1 MKNVVLGMV
10 GAAVAIYL
18 LVFCLSVYSISARKN
33 EMENCLSQVLE
44 QNLLCYYGGSYSDD
58 VVKKAVTD
66 DLSARL
72 QADSKIVIDVHTC
85 DMKQGILAALIRE
98 EFYLPIGTSKTITC
112 AKTVIAEEEVT
123 ETEMIET
130 EIIEMQE
137 RI

>member
-1 MKNVVLGMV
+1 MKNIVLGMI
-10 GAAVAIYL
+10 GAVVAVYL

-44 QNLLCYYGGSYSDD
+44 QNLLYYYGSTYSDA

-66 DLSARL
+66 DLGARL

-85 DMKQGILAALIRE
+85 DMEKGILSAVLRE

-112 AKTVIAEEEVT
+112 AKTVIAEKEITVEETT
-123 ETEMIET
+123 EAESSELQET
-130 EIIEMQE
+130 I
-137 RI
+137 